1 MGNFSQLKKNGRI
14 QARENEEVQHMA
26 RVFQAQMELEL
37 AIPGWIRNHWCY
49 QKVNFVSLS

>member
-1 MGNFSQLKKNGRI
+1 
-14 QARENEEVQHMA
+14 MA

-49 QKVNFVSLS
+49 QKANFVSLS